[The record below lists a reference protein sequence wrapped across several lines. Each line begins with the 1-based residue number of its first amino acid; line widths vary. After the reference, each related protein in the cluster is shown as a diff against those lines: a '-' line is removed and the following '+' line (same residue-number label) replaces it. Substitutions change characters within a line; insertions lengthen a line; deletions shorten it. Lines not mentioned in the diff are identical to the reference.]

1 MTPYHAMPRYLVLLL
16 LLILAASCSRQP
28 VRVEADPSG
37 VLPPASPPAAATDPT
52 PERAPEAADNGT
64 VPLPEGGPVRDTT
77 SLPAE
82 DGLGANPTPDLQLPR
97 PATET
102 NQTAEIERQG
112 SLGEAPLGGDPKEL
126 VPGEGTRLQLTQ
138 GSCFG
143 PCDVYTLQLNDG
155 NDAVLQVL
163 NGLMGPGTYRLQL
176 DEDAVAQLA
185 ARMDLLR
192 DMDLALQYPDDPDA
206 ELPMDAQVTTVTLPD
221 AEGNLRR
228 VVVYYDAPPALDRLI
243 EEVQAFVE
251 DAARRQN
258 SSDR

>member
-1 MTPYHAMPRYLVLLL
+1 MRYSLFALLL
-16 LLILAASCSRQP
+16 LLVISCSRQP
-28 VRVEADPSG
+28 VRVEANTPG
-37 VLPPASPPAAATDPT
+37 VLSPASPPPVATDPT
-52 PERAPEAADNGT
+52 PERAPEAVTEGT
-64 VPLPEGGPVRDTT
+64 VPLPDEGPVRDTT
-77 SLPAE
+77 AVPAE
-82 DGLGANPTPDLQLPR
+82 DGVGANPTPDLQLPR

-102 NQTAEIERQG
+102 NETAEIERQG
-112 SLGEAPLGGDPKEL
+112 SLGEAPLGGDPKAL

-185 ARMDLLR
+185 ARMDVLS

-206 ELPMDAQVTTVTLPD
+206 ELPLDAQVTTVTLPD
-221 AEGNLRR
+221 AEGNLRK

-251 DAARRQN
+251 DAARRQTT
-258 SSDR
+258 SDR